1 MQSSG
6 EELRGR
12 GEDGLRSIQLGHSPN
27 WTGLARRTA
36 ELNPSWVSVLGPAR
50 RTAELNPSRVHLGR
64 SPNKTG
70 PAWRTAELNPSWV
83 TIAVLYDQSECS
95 SEKRVFYDFK
105 IVKFQRYVRS
115 RRIKNELNAIF
126 ERGVPRTRRR
136 RTPVDP
142 ARPFAKLDCSDA
154 RTFAKLDWSISANGR
169 AESVPGPAR
178 PFTELD
184 WSSSV
189 NGRTKSVFD
198 DQHVGVVPKVEFSA
212 EPIDPEEVDAWRAA
226 MGEVKPL
233 VPVVWV
239 SPPLK
244 TNLEAGCPSR
254 GCPNGLATIR
264 SFCRIPESVEFR
276 LPEGG
281 EVAKSPPEGYFTCY
295 ETYLIYELGITL
307 DTDHLEALVEPRWS
321 TSLIVQVRPHAN
333 MAIISGFVSKYRVWK
348 EKFFFVCVSDASV
361 EASAIPIFRT
371 GWGTKAESV
380 SGPSRPFA
388 EQDWSSLANGRA
400 ESVLGPARRTAEL
413 NPSWVSVLGP
423 ARRTA
428 ELNPSRVHLGRSPNK
443 TGPAWRTAELNPSWK
458 RKSST
463 KSRRGHSVPE
473 GSSSQHVG
481 VVPTVEFPAEPVDP
495 EDVDAW
501 RTAIEKVKPPVPVV
515 WVPPPFKT
523 NPVAGCPS
531 RSCPNG
537 LAAIRRFCKI
547 PKSVEFRLPKGGEV
561 VQSPPEGYFT
571 CYETYLMQCHLWF
584 PIPEPI
590 VQLLSRFN
598 LSISQVNLC
607 GLQHLIG
614 TLVLSY
620 KLGITLD
627 ADYLEALVEPRWST
641 SLIIQVRPRANM
653 VITSGFISKY
663 RVWKE

>member
-1 MQSSG
+1 M
-6 EELRGR
+6 
-12 GEDGLRSIQLGHSPN
+12 
-27 WTGLARRTA
+27 
-36 ELNPSWVSVLGPAR
+36 
-50 RTAELNPSRVHLGR
+50 
-64 SPNKTG
+64 
-70 PAWRTAELNPSWV
+70 
-83 TIAVLYDQSECS
+83 
-95 SEKRVFYDFK
+95 
-105 IVKFQRYVRS
+105 
-115 RRIKNELNAIF
+115 
-126 ERGVPRTRRR
+126 RTRRR
-136 RTPVDP
+136 WTPVD
-142 ARPFAKLDCSDA
+142 
-154 RTFAKLDWSISANGR
+154 
-169 AESVPGPAR
+169 PAR

-184 WSSSV
+184 WSSSA
-189 NGRTKSVFD
+189 NGRAESVL
-198 DQHVGVVPKVEFSA
+198 G
-212 EPIDPEEVDAWRAA
+212 
-226 MGEVKPL
+226 
-233 VPVVWV
+233 
-239 SPPLK
+239 
-244 TNLEAGCPSR
+244 
-254 GCPNGLATIR
+254 IR
-264 SFCRIPESVEFR
+264 SGS
-276 LPEGG
+276 
-281 EVAKSPPEGYFTCY
+281 S
-295 ETYLIYELGITL
+295 
-307 DTDHLEALVEPRWS
+307 S
-321 TSLIVQVRPHAN
+321 AN
-333 MAIISGFVSKYRVWK
+333 GR
-348 EKFFFVCVSDASV
+348 
-361 EASAIPIFRT
+361 
-371 GWGTKAESV
+371 AESV

-388 EQDWSSLANGRA
+388 EQDWSSSANGRA

-413 NPSWVSVLGP
+413 NPCSMI
-423 ARRTA
+423 
-428 ELNPSRVHLGRSPNK
+428 K
-443 TGPAWRTAELNPSWK
+443 FK

-481 VVPTVEFPAEPVDP
+481 VVPKVEFPAEPVDP

-620 KLGITLD
+620 KMGITLD

-653 VITSGFISKY
+653 VIISGFISKY

>member
-1 MQSSG
+1 MLECVRRNPLCKNPKMYSESFLPIRKIISS
-6 EELRGR
+6 
-12 GEDGLRSIQLGHSPN
+12 
-27 WTGLARRTA
+27 
-36 ELNPSWVSVLGPAR
+36 
-50 RTAELNPSRVHLGR
+50 
-64 SPNKTG
+64 
-70 PAWRTAELNPSWV
+70 
-83 TIAVLYDQSECS
+83 
-95 SEKRVFYDFK
+95 KR
-105 IVKFQRYVRS
+105 I
-115 RRIKNELNAIF
+115 
-126 ERGVPRTRRR
+126 
-136 RTPVDP
+136 
-142 ARPFAKLDCSDA
+142 SDH
-154 RTFAKLDWSISANGR
+154 
-169 AESVPGPAR
+169 SVPEG
-178 PFTELD
+178 
-184 WSSSV
+184 SNS
-189 NGRTKSVFD
+189 
-198 DQHVGVVPKVEFSA
+198 QHVGVVPKVEFSA
-212 EPIDPEEVDAWRAA
+212 EPINPEEVDAWRAA

-361 EASAIPIFRT
+361 EVSAIPIFRT
-371 GWGTKAESV
+371 GWGTKGIPDSE
-380 SGPSRPFA
+380 R
-388 EQDWSSLANGRA
+388 SL
-400 ESVLGPARRTAEL
+400 SL
-413 NPSWVSVLGP
+413 
-423 ARRTA
+423 
-428 ELNPSRVHLGRSPNK
+428 
-443 TGPAWRTAELNPSWK
+443 K